1 MVKGLPEERTI
12 ALAHYMV
19 DSGAT
24 VRQAAARFGV
34 SKSTV
39 HKDITTRLK
48 RQNAVL
54 YAEVQAVLLRNKSER
69 HISGGNATRDTY
81 REEARKRAPGAWC
94 QSHTKKKTG
103 RPEGTPFPQI

>member
-54 YAEVQAVLLRNKSER
+54 Y
-69 HISGGNATRDTY
+69 G
-81 REEARKRAPGAWC
+81 EEARKRETAASRASRT
-94 QSHTKKKTG
+94 QNKTG
-103 RPEGTPFPQI
+103 RPEGKPVPQI

>member
-19 DSGAT
+19 DNGAT

-39 HKDITTRLK
+39 HI
-48 RQNAVL
+48 
-54 YAEVQAVLLRNKSER
+54 EVMKM
-69 HISGGNATRDTY
+69 SGSFG
-81 REEARKRAPGAWC
+81 
-94 QSHTKKKTG
+94 
-103 RPEGTPFPQI
+103 